1 MTATLTT
8 LANFNGSNGS
18 FPQFGSLLL
27 DANGDLF
34 GATGGGGSAN
44 EGTVFELVKNGSS
57 YTLTTLVNFNG
68 SNGSLPL
75 AGLIADANGDLFG
88 TREGGGWA
96 KDGAVFERGK
106 NGRSY
111 TRTTLSNFNCSNGT
125 RPFAGLIADANGD
138 LFGTTQGGGS
148 ANDGTVF
155 ELVKNGSSYTLTTL
169 VNFNGSNGGLPIA
182 GLIADANGDLF

>member
-18 FPQFGSLLL
+18 FPQFGSLLP

-34 GATGGGGSAN
+34 GTTEEGGSAN
-44 EGTVFELVKNGSS
+44 DGTVFELVKNGSS

-68 SNGSLPL
+68 SNGSLPR
-75 AGLIADANGDLFG
+75 AGLVADANGDLFG
-88 TREGGGWA
+88 TTEEGGSA
-96 KDGAVFERGK
+96 NDGTVFELVK
-106 NGRSY
+106 NGSSY
-111 TRTTLSNFNCSNGT
+111 TLTTLVNFNGSNASS
-125 RPFAGLIADANGD
+125 PLAGLIADANGD

-155 ELVKNGSSYTLTTL
+155 ELVKNGSSYTLTT
-169 VNFNGSNGGLPIA
+169 
-182 GLIADANGDLF
+182 

>member
-68 SNGSLPL
+68 SNGSLPR
-75 AGLIADANGDLFG
+75 AGL
-88 TREGGGWA
+88 
-96 KDGAVFERGK
+96 V
-106 NGRSY
+106 
-111 TRTTLSNFNCSNGT
+111 
-125 RPFAGLIADANGD
+125 ADANGD
-138 LFGTTQGGGS
+138 LFGTTEEGGS
-148 ANDGTVF
+148 ANEGTVF
-155 ELVKNGSSYTLTTL
+155 ELVKNGSSYTLPTL
-169 VNFNGSNGGLPIA
+169 LNFNGSNGA
-182 GLIADANGDLF
+182 GPASGR